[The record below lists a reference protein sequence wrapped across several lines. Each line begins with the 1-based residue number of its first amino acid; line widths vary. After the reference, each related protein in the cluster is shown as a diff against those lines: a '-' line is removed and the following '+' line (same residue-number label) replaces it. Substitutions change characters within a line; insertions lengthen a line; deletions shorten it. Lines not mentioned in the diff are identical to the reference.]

1 MTDIFQSP
9 GDRLRFEIL
18 LKSLTEGSI
27 NLAVLSQHDLVLDFY
42 GSLFEERL
50 RAAGEQ
56 NIEFCTSTSSEQLV
70 QTFNDILSELTLN
83 QATEKEKKLA
93 PRRFLLFRD
102 SILMQEFE
110 LQLLARLVNGFPAGN
125 ISVILLINS
134 AGNYRKKLEAFGKN
148 LLQWEV
154 ETKAGEPKRVL
165 SDWVADTPE
174 SAPTSEPPVLQP
186 MSAQDSEEALKQ
198 LNMPKKT
205 SWRIPGLGR
214 KAQPAPTPAPAPASV
229 TVVSGPA
236 PAPASTPT
244 KPQEAA
250 PIAAFDAQ
258 TPREPVLGTPVLGV
272 PASVA
277 ASTAQA
283 TEADVFKRSAS
294 KPRWGIV
301 LFVLLMSSAVFGF
314 MYKDMLVEEAEL
326 FKKYLLRGT
335 PAAPAPAPAPVAST
349 PEPVA
354 SSAAPAASDVA
365 SGAIDMQA
373 TPASGSMVAAP
384 VASEALV
391 AAPTKE
397 VISKEKEAVSKETTS
412 KQAPAKEADKKE
424 PPKKEAQTNAAQ
436 ADKVSDADWVSQL
449 PDDGFVLQ
457 LAAFDVEEEMLTFK
471 RSHAVYASAR
481 VMQVRKKD
489 TNKRYF
495 ILLAGPFET
504 KPEADRF
511 MKSSPL
517 LAKGWLRSVKS
528 VKAQL
533 TKA

>member
-134 AGNYRKKLEAFGKN
+134 AGNYHKKLEAFGKN

-165 SDWVADTPE
+165 SDWVADTPD
-174 SAPTSEPPVLQP
+174 SASASEPPVLQP
-186 MSAQDSEEALKQ
+186 MSLEDSEEALKQ

-205 SWRIPGLGR
+205 SWRIPGLGK
-214 KAQPAPTPAPAPASV
+214 KAQPQPAPASAA
-229 TVVSGPA
+229 TTATPT
-236 PAPASTPT
+236 PAPASTPY

-250 PIAAFDAQ
+250 PVSAFDAR
-258 TPREPVLGTPVLGV
+258 TPREPVLGSPVLGAT
-272 PASVA
+272 ASAA
-277 ASTAQA
+277 ASASAQA
-283 TEADVFKRSAS
+283 AEADVFKRSVS
-294 KPRWGIV
+294 KPRWGMV
-301 LFVLLMSSAVFGF
+301 LFVLLMSLAAFGF

-335 PAAPAPAPAPVAST
+335 PAAPSPA

-354 SSAAPAASDVA
+354 SAPEPAASSALPAASDVA
-365 SGAIDMQA
+365 SSAVDMQA
-373 TPASGSMVAAP
+373 TPASGNMVAAP
-384 VASEALV
+384 VVSEPV
-391 AAPTKE
+391 VVAPTKE
-397 VISKEKEAVSKETTS
+397 TINKEVPVKEPVSKETTN
-412 KQAPAKEADKKE
+412 KQVPAKEIDKKE
-424 PPKKEAQTNAAQ
+424 PPKKETQTNASQ
-436 ADKVSDADWVSQL
+436 ADKISDADWVSQL

-457 LAAFDVEEEMLTFK
+457 LAAFDVEDEMLTFK
-471 RSHAVYASAR
+471 RSQAAYSSAR

-533 TKA
+533 AKG

>member
-165 SDWVADTPE
+165 SDWVADTPDE
-174 SAPTSEPPVLQP
+174 ELTSEPPVLQP
-186 MSAQDSEEALKQ
+186 MSAADSEEALKQ

-205 SWRIPGLGR
+205 SWRIPGLGK
-214 KAQPAPTPAPAPASV
+214 KAPPQPAPVSAVVAATPAPAPAS
-229 TVVSGPA
+229 T
-236 PAPASTPT
+236 TY

-250 PIAAFDAQ
+250 PVSAFDAR
-258 TPREPVLGTPVLGV
+258 TPRDPVLGAPVLG
-272 PASVA
+272 ATSA
-277 ASTAQA
+277 ASAQA
-283 TEADVFKRSAS
+283 AEADVFKRSAS
-294 KPRWGIV
+294 KPRWGMV
-301 LFVLLMSSAVFGF
+301 LFVLLMSLAVFGF
-314 MYKDMLVEEAEL
+314 MYKDMLIEEAEL

-335 PAAPAPAPAPVAST
+335 PAAPSPAPEPLASA
-349 PEPVA
+349 PEPAA
-354 SSAAPAASDVA
+354 SSAVPAASDVA
-365 SGAIDMQA
+365 SGAVDMQ
-373 TPASGSMVAAP
+373 TNPASGSVVAAP
-384 VASEALV
+384 VASEPVVV
-391 AAPTKE
+391 APIKE
-397 VISKEKEAVSKETTS
+397 VAVKEAVSKETTN
-412 KQAPAKEADKKE
+412 KQVPAKEVDKKE
-424 PPKKEAQTNAAQ
+424 PSKKEAQTNAAQ
-436 ADKVSDADWVSQL
+436 ADKVSDADWISQL
-449 PDDGFVLQ
+449 PDEGFVLQ
-457 LAAFDVEEEMLTFK
+457 LAAFDVEDEMLTFK
-471 RSHAVYASAR
+471 RSQAAYASAR

-504 KPEADRF
+504 KPDADRF

-533 TKA
+533 TKG

>member
-134 AGNYRKKLEAFGKN
+134 AGNYHKKLEAFGKN

-174 SAPTSEPPVLQP
+174 SAPASEPPVLQP

-214 KAQPAPTPAPAPASV
+214 KAQPAPTPAPASA

-250 PIAAFDAQ
+250 PVAAFDAQ
-258 TPREPVLGTPVLGV
+258 TPREPVLGAPVLGV

-277 ASTAQA
+277 TTNAQA
-283 TEADVFKRSAS
+283 TESDVFKRSS
-294 KPRWGIV
+294 RKPRWGIV

-335 PAAPAPAPAPVAST
+335 PAAPAPEPVASA

-365 SGAIDMQA
+365 SGAMDMQA
-373 TPASGSMVAAP
+373 IPASGSMVAAP
-384 VASEALV
+384 VASEPLV
-391 AAPTKE
+391 AAL
-397 VISKEKEAVSKETTS
+397 
-412 KQAPAKEADKKE
+412 AKEPEKIE

-449 PDDGFVLQ
+449 PDEGFVLQ

-471 RSHAVYASAR
+471 RSYAAYASAR

>member
-27 NLAVLSQHDLVLDFY
+27 NLVVLSQHDLVLDFY

-165 SDWVADTPE
+165 SDWVADTPDE
-174 SAPTSEPPVLQP
+174 ELASEPPVLQP
-186 MSAQDSEEALKQ
+186 MSAADSEEALKQ

-205 SWRIPGLGR
+205 SWRIPGLGK
-214 KAQPAPTPAPAPASV
+214 KAPPQPAPVSA
-229 TVVSGPA
+229 VVAAMPA
-236 PAPASTPT
+236 PAPASTT
-244 KPQEAA
+244 YKPQEAA
-250 PIAAFDAQ
+250 PVSAFDAR
-258 TPREPVLGTPVLGV
+258 TPRDPVLGAPVLG
-272 PASVA
+272 ATSA
-277 ASTAQA
+277 ASAQA
-283 TEADVFKRSAS
+283 AEADVFKRSAS
-294 KPRWGIV
+294 KPRWGMV
-301 LFVLLMSSAVFGF
+301 LFVLLMSLAVFGF
-314 MYKDMLVEEAEL
+314 MYKDMLVEEAVL

-335 PAAPAPAPAPVAST
+335 PAAPSPT

-354 SSAAPAASDVA
+354 SAPEPAASSAVPAASDVA
-365 SGAIDMQA
+365 APIKE
-373 TPASGSMVAAP
+373 VA
-384 VASEALV
+384 VKEAL
-391 AAPTKE
+391 
-397 VISKEKEAVSKETTS
+397 SKETTN
-412 KQAPAKEADKKE
+412 KQVPAKEVDKKE
-424 PPKKEAQTNAAQ
+424 PSKKEAQTNAAQ
-436 ADKVSDADWVSQL
+436 ADKVSDADWISQL
-449 PDDGFVLQ
+449 PDEGFVLQ
-457 LAAFDVEEEMLTFK
+457 LAAFDVEDEMLTFK
-471 RSHAVYASAR
+471 RSQSAYASAR

-504 KPEADRF
+504 KPDADRF

-533 TKA
+533 TKG

>member
-134 AGNYRKKLEAFGKN
+134 TGSYHKKLEAFGKN

-174 SAPTSEPPVLQP
+174 STPASEPPVLQP

-214 KAQPAPTPAPAPASV
+214 KAQPAPAPAPASA

-250 PIAAFDAQ
+250 PVAAFDAQ
-258 TPREPVLGTPVLGV
+258 TPREPVLGAPVLGV

-283 TEADVFKRSAS
+283 TESDVFKRSTR
-294 KPRWGIV
+294 KPRWGVV

-335 PAAPAPAPAPVAST
+335 PAAPAPEPVASA

-365 SGAIDMQA
+365 SGAMDTQA
-373 TPASGSMVAAP
+373 IPASGSMVAAP
-384 VASEALV
+384 VASEPL
-391 AAPTKE
+391 E
-397 VISKEKEAVSKETTS
+397 V
-412 KQAPAKEADKKE
+412 APAKEPEKKE
-424 PPKKEAQTNAAQ
+424 PPKKEVQTNPAQ
-436 ADKVSDADWVSQL
+436 ADKISDADWVSQL
-449 PDDGFVLQ
+449 PDEGFVLQ

-471 RSHAVYASAR
+471 RSHAAYASAR

-533 TKA
+533 TKG

>member
-42 GSLFEERL
+42 GNLFEERL

-134 AGNYRKKLEAFGKN
+134 AGNYHKKLEAFGKN

-335 PAAPAPAPAPVAST
+335 PAAPAPAPAPVASA

-354 SSAAPAASDVA
+354 SGAAPTASDVA
-365 SGAIDMQA
+365 SAAIDMQA

-412 KQAPAKEADKKE
+412 KQAPAKEAEKKE

-471 RSHAVYASAR
+471 RSHAAYASAR

>member
-42 GSLFEERL
+42 GNLFEERL

-83 QATEKEKKLA
+83 QATEKDKKLA
-93 PRRFLLFRD
+93 PRRFLVFRD

-165 SDWVADTPE
+165 SDWVAETPE
-174 SAPTSEPPVLQP
+174 PAPPSELPVLQP
-186 MSAQDSEEALKQ
+186 MSPEDSEEAIKQ

-205 SWRIPGLGR
+205 SWRIPGFGK
-214 KAQPAPTPAPAPASV
+214 KAEPEPVPAS
-229 TVVSGPA
+229 TAVSPGPA
-236 PAPASTPT
+236 PAPASTPL
-244 KPQEAA
+244 KPEAA
-250 PIAAFDAQ
+250 PISAFDAQ
-258 TPREPVLGTPVLGV
+258 TPREPILGAPVLGV
-272 PASVA
+272 PASASA
-277 ASTAQA
+277 APSEKGP
-283 TEADVFKRSAS
+283 EADVFKRSAS
-294 KPRWGIV
+294 KPRWGLV
-301 LFVLLMSSAVFGF
+301 LFVFLMSLAVFGF

-335 PAAPAPAPAPVAST
+335 PAAPAPEPVASA

-354 SSAAPAASDVA
+354 SSAAPEASDVVSSA
-365 SGAIDMQA
+365 VVEMQA
-373 TPASGSMVAAP
+373 TPASGSTVAAP
-384 VASEALV
+384 VASEPL
-391 AAPTKE
+391 AASPTKE
-397 VISKEKEAVSKETTS
+397 VISKEKEA
-412 KQAPAKEADKKE
+412 KE
-424 PPKKEAQTNAAQ
+424 PVKKEAQTNATQ

-449 PDDGFVLQ
+449 PEDGFVLQ
-457 LAAFDVEEEMLTFK
+457 LAAFDVEDEIQAFK
-471 RSHAVYASAR
+471 RSHAAYASAR

-511 MKSSPL
+511 MKSNPL

-533 TKA
+533 TKG

>member
-42 GSLFEERL
+42 GNLFEERL

-134 AGNYRKKLEAFGKN
+134 AGNYHKKLEAFGKN

-174 SAPTSEPPVLQP
+174 AAPASEPPVLQP

-214 KAQPAPTPAPAPASV
+214 KAQPAPAPAPASA

-250 PIAAFDAQ
+250 PVAAFDAQ
-258 TPREPVLGTPVLGV
+258 TPREPVLGAPVLGV

-283 TEADVFKRSAS
+283 TESDVFKRSS
-294 KPRWGIV
+294 RKPRWGIV

-335 PAAPAPAPAPVAST
+335 PAAPAPEPVASA

-365 SGAIDMQA
+365 SGAMDMQA
-373 TPASGSMVAAP
+373 IPASGSMVAAP
-384 VASEALV
+384 VASEPLV
-391 AAPTKE
+391 AAP
-397 VISKEKEAVSKETTS
+397 
-412 KQAPAKEADKKE
+412 AKEPEKKE

-449 PDDGFVLQ
+449 PDEGFVLQ

-471 RSHAVYASAR
+471 RSHAAYASAR

>member
-134 AGNYRKKLEAFGKN
+134 AGNYHKKLEAFGKN

-174 SAPTSEPPVLQP
+174 SAPASEPPVLQP

-214 KAQPAPTPAPAPASV
+214 KAQPAPAPAPASA

-250 PIAAFDAQ
+250 PVAAFDAQ
-258 TPREPVLGTPVLGV
+258 TPREPVLGAPVLGV

-283 TEADVFKRSAS
+283 TESDVFKRSTR

-384 VASEALV
+384 AASEPLLV
-391 AAPTKE
+391 
-397 VISKEKEAVSKETTS
+397 
-412 KQAPAKEADKKE
+412 APAKEPEKKE

-449 PDDGFVLQ
+449 PDEGFVLQ

-471 RSHAVYASAR
+471 RSHAAYASAR

-533 TKA
+533 TKG

>member
-42 GSLFEERL
+42 GNLFEERL

-134 AGNYRKKLEAFGKN
+134 AGNYHKKLEAFGKN

-174 SAPTSEPPVLQP
+174 SAPASEPPVLQP

-214 KAQPAPTPAPAPASV
+214 KAQPAPAPAPASA

-250 PIAAFDAQ
+250 PVAAFDAQ
-258 TPREPVLGTPVLGV
+258 TPREPVLGAPVLGV

-283 TEADVFKRSAS
+283 TESDVFKRSTR

-335 PAAPAPAPAPVAST
+335 PAAPAPEPAPVAST

-365 SGAIDMQA
+365 SGAMDMQA

-384 VASEALV
+384 VASEPLLV
-391 AAPTKE
+391 
-397 VISKEKEAVSKETTS
+397 
-412 KQAPAKEADKKE
+412 APAKEPEKKE

-449 PDDGFVLQ
+449 PDEGFVLQ

-471 RSHAVYASAR
+471 RSHAAYASAR

>member
-110 LQLLARLVNGFPAGN
+110 LQLLARLVNGFPAGT

-134 AGNYRKKLEAFGKN
+134 AGSYHKKLEAFGKN

-174 SAPTSEPPVLQP
+174 AAPASEPPVLQP

-214 KAQPAPTPAPAPASV
+214 KAQPAPAPAPASA

-250 PIAAFDAQ
+250 PVAAFDAQ
-258 TPREPVLGTPVLGV
+258 TPREPVLGAPVLGV

-277 ASTAQA
+277 ATTAQA
-283 TEADVFKRSAS
+283 TESDVFKRSS
-294 KPRWGIV
+294 RKPRWGIV

-335 PAAPAPAPAPVAST
+335 PAAPAPEPVASA

-354 SSAAPAASDVA
+354 SSAAPAASDLA
-365 SGAIDMQA
+365 SGAMDMQA
-373 TPASGSMVAAP
+373 IPASGSMVAAP
-384 VASEALV
+384 VASEPLV
-391 AAPTKE
+391 AAL
-397 VISKEKEAVSKETTS
+397 
-412 KQAPAKEADKKE
+412 AKEPEKIE

-449 PDDGFVLQ
+449 PDEGFVLQ

-471 RSHAVYASAR
+471 RSYAAYASAR

>member
-42 GSLFEERL
+42 GNLFEERL

-134 AGNYRKKLEAFGKN
+134 AGNYHKKLEAFGKN

-335 PAAPAPAPAPVAST
+335 PAAPAPAPTPVASA

-354 SSAAPAASDVA
+354 SGAAPAASDVA
-365 SGAIDMQA
+365 SAAIDMQA

-412 KQAPAKEADKKE
+412 KQAPAKEAEKKE

-471 RSHAVYASAR
+471 RSHAAYASAR

>member
-134 AGNYRKKLEAFGKN
+134 AGNYHKKLEAFGKN

-174 SAPTSEPPVLQP
+174 AAPASEPPVLQP

-214 KAQPAPTPAPAPASV
+214 KAQPAPTPAPASA

-250 PIAAFDAQ
+250 PVAAFDAQ
-258 TPREPVLGTPVLGV
+258 TPREPVLGAPVLGV

-277 ASTAQA
+277 TTNAQA
-283 TEADVFKRSAS
+283 TESDVFKRSS
-294 KPRWGIV
+294 RKPRWGIV

-335 PAAPAPAPAPVAST
+335 PAAPAPEPVASA

-365 SGAIDMQA
+365 SGAMDMQA
-373 TPASGSMVAAP
+373 IPASGSMVAAP
-384 VASEALV
+384 VASEPLV
-391 AAPTKE
+391 AAL
-397 VISKEKEAVSKETTS
+397 
-412 KQAPAKEADKKE
+412 AKEPEKKE

-449 PDDGFVLQ
+449 PDEGFVLQ

-471 RSHAVYASAR
+471 RSYAAYASAR

>member
-165 SDWVADTPE
+165 SDWVADTPDP
-174 SAPTSEPPVLQP
+174 APASEPPVLQP
-186 MSAQDSEEALKQ
+186 MSLEDSEEALKQ

-205 SWRIPGLGR
+205 SWRIPGLGK
-214 KAQPAPTPAPAPASV
+214 KAQPQPAPASAAATATPTPV
-229 TVVSGPA
+229 
-236 PAPASTPT
+236 PASTPY

-250 PIAAFDAQ
+250 SISAFDER
-258 TPREPVLGTPVLGV
+258 TPREPVLGAPVLG
-272 PASVA
+272 A
-277 ASTAQA
+277 ASAASAQA
-283 TEADVFKRSAS
+283 AEADVFKRSAS
-294 KPRWGIV
+294 KPRWGMV
-301 LFVLLMSSAVFGF
+301 LFVLLMSLAVFGF

-335 PAAPAPAPAPVAST
+335 PAAPSPT

-354 SSAAPAASDVA
+354 SAPEPAASSAVVPASDVA
-365 SGAIDMQA
+365 SGAVDIQA
-373 TPASGSMVAAP
+373 TPASSSMVAAP
-384 VASEALV
+384 VASEPLV
-391 AAPTKE
+391 VAPTKE
-397 VISKEKEAVSKETTS
+397 VAIKDAKEVASKEPAS
-412 KQAPAKEADKKE
+412 KQPSAKEPEKKE
-424 PPKKEAQTNAAQ
+424 PPKKETQTNAPQ
-436 ADKVSDADWVSQL
+436 ADKISDADWVSQL

-471 RSHAVYASAR
+471 RSQAAYGSAR

-533 TKA
+533 TKG

>member
-42 GSLFEERL
+42 GNLFEERL

-134 AGNYRKKLEAFGKN
+134 AGNYHKKLEAFGKN

-165 SDWVADTPE
+165 SDWVADIPE
-174 SAPTSEPPVLQP
+174 SAPASEPPVLQP

-214 KAQPAPTPAPAPASV
+214 KAQPAPAPAPASA

-250 PIAAFDAQ
+250 PVAAFDAQ
-258 TPREPVLGTPVLGV
+258 TPREPVLGAPVLGV

-283 TEADVFKRSAS
+283 TESDVFKRSTR

-384 VASEALV
+384 AASEPLLV
-391 AAPTKE
+391 
-397 VISKEKEAVSKETTS
+397 
-412 KQAPAKEADKKE
+412 APAKEPEKKE

-449 PDDGFVLQ
+449 PDEGFVLQ

-471 RSHAVYASAR
+471 RSHAAYASAR

>member
-134 AGNYRKKLEAFGKN
+134 AGNYHKKLEAFGKN

-174 SAPTSEPPVLQP
+174 SAPASEPPVLQP

-214 KAQPAPTPAPAPASV
+214 KAQPAPTPAPASA

-250 PIAAFDAQ
+250 PVAAFDAQ
-258 TPREPVLGTPVLGV
+258 TPREPVLGAPVLGV

-283 TEADVFKRSAS
+283 TESDVFKRSTR

-335 PAAPAPAPAPVAST
+335 PAAPAPEPVASA

-365 SGAIDMQA
+365 SGAMDMQA
-373 TPASGSMVAAP
+373 IPASGSMVAAP
-384 VASEALV
+384 VASEPLV
-391 AAPTKE
+391 AAL
-397 VISKEKEAVSKETTS
+397 
-412 KQAPAKEADKKE
+412 AKEPEKIE

-449 PDDGFVLQ
+449 PDEGFVLQ

-471 RSHAVYASAR
+471 RSYAAYASAR

-533 TKA
+533 TKG

>member
-165 SDWVADTPE
+165 SDWVADTPDE
-174 SAPTSEPPVLQP
+174 ANASEPPVLQP
-186 MSAQDSEEALKQ
+186 MSLEDSEEALKQ

-205 SWRIPGLGR
+205 SWRIPGLGK
-214 KAQPAPTPAPAPASV
+214 KAQPQPAPASASASAAV
-229 TVVSGPA
+229 AATPT
-236 PAPASTPT
+236 PAPASTPY

-250 PIAAFDAQ
+250 PVSAFDAQ
-258 TPREPVLGTPVLGV
+258 TPREPVLGAPVLG
-272 PASVA
+272 ATTSA
-277 ASTAQA
+277 ASTQA
-283 TEADVFKRSAS
+283 AGADAFKRSPS
-294 KPRWGIV
+294 KPRWGLV
-301 LFVLLMSSAVFGF
+301 LFVLLMSLAIFGF

-335 PAAPAPAPAPVAST
+335 PAAPAPEPVASA

-354 SSAAPAASDVA
+354 SSAVAAASDAASVA
-365 SGAIDMQA
+365 VDMQA
-373 TPASGSMVAAP
+373 IPASGSMVAAP
-384 VASEALV
+384 VASEPLV
-391 AAPTKE
+391 VLSPKE
-397 VISKEKEAVSKETTS
+397 VINKEKEAKEAVSKETIS
-412 KQAPAKEADKKE
+412 KSAPSKESEKKD
-424 PPKKEAQTNAAQ
+424 PPKKEAQTNATQ
-436 ADKVSDADWVSQL
+436 ADKISDADWVSQL
-449 PDDGFVLQ
+449 PDEGFVLQ
-457 LAAFDVEEEMLTFK
+457 LAAFDVEEEMQTFK
-471 RSHAVYASAR
+471 RSQAAYASAR

-533 TKA
+533 TKG

>member
-134 AGNYRKKLEAFGKN
+134 AGNYHKKLEAFGKN

-174 SAPTSEPPVLQP
+174 SAPASEPPVLQP

-214 KAQPAPTPAPAPASV
+214 KAQPAPAPAPASA

-250 PIAAFDAQ
+250 PVAAFDAQ
-258 TPREPVLGTPVLGV
+258 TPREPVLGAPVLGV

-283 TEADVFKRSAS
+283 TESDVFKRSS
-294 KPRWGIV
+294 RKPRWGIV

-384 VASEALV
+384 AASEPLLV
-391 AAPTKE
+391 T
-397 VISKEKEAVSKETTS
+397 
-412 KQAPAKEADKKE
+412 PAKEPEKIE

-449 PDDGFVLQ
+449 PDEGFVLQ

-471 RSHAVYASAR
+471 RSYAAYASAR

-533 TKA
+533 TKG

>member
-134 AGNYRKKLEAFGKN
+134 AGNYHKKLEAFGKN

-174 SAPTSEPPVLQP
+174 AAPASEPPVLQP
-186 MSAQDSEEALKQ
+186 MSVQDSEEALKQ

-214 KAQPAPTPAPAPASV
+214 KAQPSPAPAPASA
-229 TVVSGPA
+229 TVVSVPA

-250 PIAAFDAQ
+250 PVAAFDAQ
-258 TPREPVLGTPVLGV
+258 TPREPVLGAPVLGV

-283 TEADVFKRSAS
+283 TESDIFKPSSR

-301 LFVLLMSSAVFGF
+301 LFVLLMSSTVFGF

-335 PAAPAPAPAPVAST
+335 PAAPAPEPLASA

-365 SGAIDMQA
+365 SGAMDMQA

-384 VASEALV
+384 VASEPLLV
-391 AAPTKE
+391 
-397 VISKEKEAVSKETTS
+397 
-412 KQAPAKEADKKE
+412 APAKEPEKKE

-449 PDDGFVLQ
+449 PDEGFVLQ

-471 RSHAVYASAR
+471 RSHAAYASAR

-533 TKA
+533 TKG

>member
-42 GSLFEERL
+42 GKLFEERL

-56 NIEFCTSTSSEQLV
+56 NIEFCTSTRSEQLV

-83 QATEKEKKLA
+83 QATEKDKKLA
-93 PRRFLLFRD
+93 PRRFLVFRD
-102 SILMQEFE
+102 SILMQDFE

-154 ETKAGEPKRVL
+154 ETKAGEPKRVIT
-165 SDWVADTPE
+165 DWVADTPE
-174 SAPTSEPPVLQP
+174 PESVAQAPVLEP
-186 MSAQDSEEALKQ
+186 MSPEASQEALKQ

-205 SWRIPGLGR
+205 SWRIPGFG
-214 KAQPAPTPAPAPASV
+214 KKNQPQPAPASNADAP
-229 TVVSGPA
+229 TPSPA
-236 PAPASTPT
+236 PAPASTPIPP
-244 KPQEAA
+244 PQAA
-250 PIAAFDAQ
+250 PIAEFDAQ
-258 TPREPVLGTPVLGV
+258 TPREPVLGAPVLGV
-272 PASVA
+272 PSGATAS
-277 ASTAQA
+277 A
-283 TEADVFKRSAS
+283 TPQLSETEVFKKSAS
-294 KPRWGIV
+294 KPRWGLV
-301 LFVLLMSSAVFGF
+301 LFVFLMSLAVFGW
-314 MYKDMLVEEAEL
+314 MYKDLLVQEAEL

-335 PAAPAPAPAPVAST
+335 PAAPAPAPVASQ

-354 SSAAPAASDVA
+354 SSAAPVAREVA
-365 SGAIDMQA
+365 SGTAEAQAI
-373 TPASGSMVAAP
+373 PASEVAATAP
-384 VASEALV
+384 VASEPAV
-391 AAPTKE
+391 VVPVKDKGSKE
-397 VISKEKEAVSKETTS
+397 VANKET
-412 KQAPAKEADKKE
+412 QI
-424 PPKKEAQTNAAQ
+424 NATQ
-436 ADKVSDADWVSQL
+436 SDKVSDVDWVNQL
-449 PDDGFVLQ
+449 PEEGFVLQ
-457 LAAFDVEEEMLTFK
+457 LAAFDVEDEIQAFK
-471 RSHAVYASAR
+471 RSHPAYASAR

-517 LAKGWLRSVKS
+517 LSKGWLRSVKS

-533 TKA
+533 TKG

>member
-134 AGNYRKKLEAFGKN
+134 AGNYHKKLEAFGKN

-174 SAPTSEPPVLQP
+174 SATASEPPVLQP
-186 MSAQDSEEALKQ
+186 MSAQDSEEVLKQ

-214 KAQPAPTPAPAPASV
+214 KAQPAPAPAPASA

-250 PIAAFDAQ
+250 PVAAFDAQ
-258 TPREPVLGTPVLGV
+258 TPREPVLGAPVLGV

-283 TEADVFKRSAS
+283 TESDVFKRSS
-294 KPRWGIV
+294 RKPRWGIV

-335 PAAPAPAPAPVAST
+335 PAAPAPEPVASA

-365 SGAIDMQA
+365 SGAMDMQA
-373 TPASGSMVAAP
+373 IPASGSMVAAP
-384 VASEALV
+384 VASEPLV
-391 AAPTKE
+391 AAL
-397 VISKEKEAVSKETTS
+397 
-412 KQAPAKEADKKE
+412 AKEPEKKE

-449 PDDGFVLQ
+449 PDEGFVLQ

-471 RSHAVYASAR
+471 RSHAAYASAR

-533 TKA
+533 TKG

>member
-165 SDWVADTPE
+165 SDWVADTPDP
-174 SAPTSEPPVLQP
+174 APASEPPVLQP
-186 MSAQDSEEALKQ
+186 MSLEDSEEALKQ

-205 SWRIPGLGR
+205 SWRIPGLSK
-214 KAQPAPTPAPAPASV
+214 KAQPQPAPASAAA
-229 TVVSGPA
+229 TATPA
-236 PAPASTPT
+236 PVPASTPY

-250 PIAAFDAQ
+250 SISAFDER
-258 TPREPVLGTPVLGV
+258 TPREPVLGAPVLG
-272 PASVA
+272 A
-277 ASTAQA
+277 ASAASAQA
-283 TEADVFKRSAS
+283 AEADVFKRSAS
-294 KPRWGIV
+294 KPRWGMV
-301 LFVLLMSSAVFGF
+301 LFVLLMSLAVFGF

-335 PAAPAPAPAPVAST
+335 PAAPSPT

-354 SSAAPAASDVA
+354 SAPEPAASSAVVPASDVA
-365 SGAIDMQA
+365 SGAVDIQA
-373 TPASGSMVAAP
+373 TPASSSMVAAP
-384 VASEALV
+384 VASEPLV
-391 AAPTKE
+391 VAPTKE
-397 VISKEKEAVSKETTS
+397 VAIKDAKEVASKEPAS
-412 KQAPAKEADKKE
+412 KQPSAKEPDKKE
-424 PPKKEAQTNAAQ
+424 PSKKETQTNAPQ
-436 ADKVSDADWVSQL
+436 ADKISDADWVSQL

-457 LAAFDVEEEMLTFK
+457 LAAFDVEDEMLTFK
-471 RSHAVYASAR
+471 RSQAAYGSAR

-533 TKA
+533 TKG

>member
-42 GSLFEERL
+42 GNLFEERL

-134 AGNYRKKLEAFGKN
+134 AGNYHKKLEAFGKN

-174 SAPTSEPPVLQP
+174 SAPASEPPVLQP

-214 KAQPAPTPAPAPASV
+214 KAQPSPAPALASA

-250 PIAAFDAQ
+250 PVAAFDAQ
-258 TPREPVLGTPVLGV
+258 TPREPVLGAPVLGV

-277 ASTAQA
+277 TTNAQA
-283 TEADVFKRSAS
+283 TESDVFKRSTR

-384 VASEALV
+384 VASEPLV
-391 AAPTKE
+391 AAPPKE
-397 VISKEKEAVSKETTS
+397 VINKDKEAKETTS
-412 KQAPAKEADKKE
+412 KQAPAKEEEKKE
-424 PPKKEAQTNAAQ
+424 PAKKEAQTNAAQ

-449 PDDGFVLQ
+449 PDEGFVLQ

-471 RSHAVYASAR
+471 RSHAAYASAR

>member
-134 AGNYRKKLEAFGKN
+134 AGNYHKKLEAFGKN

-174 SAPTSEPPVLQP
+174 SAPASEPPVLQP

-214 KAQPAPTPAPAPASV
+214 KAQPAPAPAPASA

-250 PIAAFDAQ
+250 PVAAFDAQ
-258 TPREPVLGTPVLGV
+258 TPREPVLGAPVLGV
-272 PASVA
+272 SASLA

-283 TEADVFKRSAS
+283 TESDVFKRSTR
-294 KPRWGIV
+294 KPRWGVV

-335 PAAPAPAPAPVAST
+335 PAAPAPEPVASA

-365 SGAIDMQA
+365 SGAMDMQA
-373 TPASGSMVAAP
+373 IPASGSMVAAP
-384 VASEALV
+384 VASEPLV
-391 AAPTKE
+391 AAL
-397 VISKEKEAVSKETTS
+397 
-412 KQAPAKEADKKE
+412 AKEPEKIE

-449 PDDGFVLQ
+449 PDEGFVLQ

-471 RSHAVYASAR
+471 RSYAAYASAR

>member
-42 GSLFEERL
+42 GNLFEERL

-134 AGNYRKKLEAFGKN
+134 AGNYHKKLEAFGKN

-174 SAPTSEPPVLQP
+174 SAPASEPPVLQP

-214 KAQPAPTPAPAPASV
+214 KAQPAPAPAPASA

-250 PIAAFDAQ
+250 PVAAFDAQ
-258 TPREPVLGTPVLGV
+258 TPREPVLGAPVLGV

-277 ASTAQA
+277 TTNAQA
-283 TEADVFKRSAS
+283 TESDVFKRSS
-294 KPRWGIV
+294 RKPRWGIV

-335 PAAPAPAPAPVAST
+335 PAAPAPEPVASA

-365 SGAIDMQA
+365 SGAMDMQA

-384 VASEALV
+384 VASEPLLV
-391 AAPTKE
+391 
-397 VISKEKEAVSKETTS
+397 
-412 KQAPAKEADKKE
+412 APAKEPEKKE

-449 PDDGFVLQ
+449 PDEGFVLQ

-471 RSHAVYASAR
+471 RSHAAYASAR

-533 TKA
+533 TKG

>member
-27 NLAVLSQHDLVLDFY
+27 NLVVLSQHDLVLDFY

-165 SDWVADTPE
+165 SDWVADTPDE
-174 SAPTSEPPVLQP
+174 ELTSEPPVLQP
-186 MSAQDSEEALKQ
+186 MSAADSEEALKQ

-205 SWRIPGLGR
+205 SWRIPGLGK
-214 KAQPAPTPAPAPASV
+214 KAPPQPAPVSATPAPAPAS
-229 TVVSGPA
+229 T
-236 PAPASTPT
+236 TY

-250 PIAAFDAQ
+250 PVSAFDAR
-258 TPREPVLGTPVLGV
+258 TPRDPVLGAPVLG
-272 PASVA
+272 ATSA
-277 ASTAQA
+277 ASAQA
-283 TEADVFKRSAS
+283 AEADVFKRSAS
-294 KPRWGIV
+294 KPRWGMV
-301 LFVLLMSSAVFGF
+301 LFVLLMSLAVFGF
-314 MYKDMLVEEAEL
+314 MYKDMLVEEAVL

-335 PAAPAPAPAPVAST
+335 PAAPSPAPEPLASA
-349 PEPVA
+349 PEPAA
-354 SSAAPAASDVA
+354 SSAVPAASDVA
-365 SGAIDMQA
+365 SGAVDMQ
-373 TPASGSMVAAP
+373 TNPASGSVVAAP
-384 VASEALV
+384 VASEPVVV
-391 AAPTKE
+391 APIKE
-397 VISKEKEAVSKETTS
+397 VAVKEAVSKETTN
-412 KQAPAKEADKKE
+412 KQVPAKEVDKKE
-424 PPKKEAQTNAAQ
+424 PSKKEAQTNAAQ
-436 ADKVSDADWVSQL
+436 ADKVSDADWISQL
-449 PDDGFVLQ
+449 PDEGFVLQ
-457 LAAFDVEEEMLTFK
+457 LAAFDVEDEMLTFK
-471 RSHAVYASAR
+471 RSQSAYASAR

-504 KPEADRF
+504 KPDADRF

-533 TKA
+533 TKG

>member
-42 GSLFEERL
+42 GNLFEERL

-134 AGNYRKKLEAFGKN
+134 AGNYHKKLEAFGKN

-174 SAPTSEPPVLQP
+174 SAPASEPPVLQP

-214 KAQPAPTPAPAPASV
+214 KAQPAPAPAPASA

-250 PIAAFDAQ
+250 PVAAFDAQ
-258 TPREPVLGTPVLGV
+258 TPREPVLGAPVLGV

-283 TEADVFKRSAS
+283 TESDVFKRSTR

-335 PAAPAPAPAPVAST
+335 PAAPAPVPVASA

-384 VASEALV
+384 VASEPLLV
-391 AAPTKE
+391 
-397 VISKEKEAVSKETTS
+397 
-412 KQAPAKEADKKE
+412 APAKEPEKKE

-436 ADKVSDADWVSQL
+436 ADKISDADWVSQL
-449 PDDGFVLQ
+449 PDEGFVLQ

-471 RSHAVYASAR
+471 RSHAAYASAR

>member
-134 AGNYRKKLEAFGKN
+134 AGNYHKKLEAFGKN

-174 SAPTSEPPVLQP
+174 AAPASEPPVLQP
-186 MSAQDSEEALKQ
+186 MSVQDSEEALKQ

-214 KAQPAPTPAPAPASV
+214 KAQPAPAPAPASA

-250 PIAAFDAQ
+250 PVAAFDAQ
-258 TPREPVLGTPVLGV
+258 TPREPVLGAPVLGV

-277 ASTAQA
+277 TTNAQA
-283 TEADVFKRSAS
+283 TESDVFKRSS
-294 KPRWGIV
+294 RKPRWGIV
-301 LFVLLMSSAVFGF
+301 IFVLLMSSAVFGF

-335 PAAPAPAPAPVAST
+335 PAAPAPEPVASA

-365 SGAIDMQA
+365 SGAMDMQA
-373 TPASGSMVAAP
+373 IPASGSMVAAP
-384 VASEALV
+384 VASEPLV
-391 AAPTKE
+391 AAP
-397 VISKEKEAVSKETTS
+397 
-412 KQAPAKEADKKE
+412 AKEPEKKE
-424 PPKKEAQTNAAQ
+424 SPKKEAQTNAAQ

-449 PDDGFVLQ
+449 PDEGFVLQ

-471 RSHAVYASAR
+471 RSHAAYASAR

-533 TKA
+533 TKG

>member
-42 GSLFEERL
+42 GNLFEERL

-134 AGNYRKKLEAFGKN
+134 AGNYHKKLEAFGKN

-214 KAQPAPTPAPAPASV
+214 KAQPAPTPAPASV

-335 PAAPAPAPAPVAST
+335 PAAPAPAPAPVASA

-354 SSAAPAASDVA
+354 SGAAAAASDVA
-365 SGAIDMQA
+365 SAAIDMQA

-384 VASEALV
+384 VASEPLL

-397 VISKEKEAVSKETTS
+397 VINKEKEAVSKESTS
-412 KQAPAKEADKKE
+412 KQAPAKEAERKE

-471 RSHAVYASAR
+471 RSHAAYASAR

>member
-42 GSLFEERL
+42 GNLFEERL

-83 QATEKEKKLA
+83 QATEKDKKLA
-93 PRRFLLFRD
+93 PRRFLVFRD
-102 SILMQEFE
+102 SILMQDFE

-134 AGNYRKKLEAFGKN
+134 AANYRKKLEAFGKN
-148 LLQWEV
+148 ILQWEV
-154 ETKAGEPKRVL
+154 ETKAGDPKRVL
-165 SDWVADTPE
+165 TDWVAETPD
-174 SAPTSEPPVLQP
+174 PEPASDAATQVPVAQT
-186 MSAQDSEEALKQ
+186 MSAEASQEALKE

-205 SWRIPGLGR
+205 SWRIPGFG
-214 KAQPAPTPAPAPASV
+214 KKSQPQPAPASTEV
-229 TVVSGPA
+229 PAIPPGPA
-236 PAPASTPT
+236 PAPASTPMQ
-244 KPQEAA
+244 PPEAA

-258 TPREPVLGTPVLGV
+258 TPREPVLGAPVLGV
-272 PASVA
+272 PAST
-277 ASTAQA
+277 TA
-283 TEADVFKRSAS
+283 TTPDHSPESEVFKKPAG
-294 KPRWGIV
+294 KPRWGLV
-301 LFVLLMSSAVFGF
+301 LFVFFMSLAVFGF
-314 MYKDMLVEEAEL
+314 MYKDMLLEEAEL

-335 PAAPAPAPAPVAST
+335 PSAPAPAPVASA
-349 PEPVA
+349 PE
-354 SSAAPAASDVA
+354 PAASTEMPSASGPA
-365 SGAIDMQA
+365 SGAIELQT
-373 TPASGSMVAAP
+373 TPASDAIVPTS
-384 VASEALV
+384 VASEPVAL
-391 AAPTKE
+391 APTKGAA
-397 VISKEKEAVSKETTS
+397 IKEITSQPAAAKEIEKKEA
-412 KQAPAKEADKKE
+412 
-424 PPKKEAQTNAAQ
+424 PKKEAQTITTQ
-436 ADKVSDADWVSQL
+436 SDKVSDADWVNQL
-449 PDDGFVLQ
+449 PEEGFVLQ
-457 LAAFDVEEEMLTFK
+457 LAAFDVEDEIQAFK
-471 RSHAVYASAR
+471 RSHPAYASAR

-528 VKAQL
+528 VKAQFA
-533 TKA
+533 KG

>member
-42 GSLFEERL
+42 GNLFEERL

-83 QATEKEKKLA
+83 QAIEKEKKLA
-93 PRRFLLFRD
+93 PRRFLVFRD

-165 SDWVADTPE
+165 SDWVADTPDP
-174 SAPTSEPPVLQP
+174 APASEPPVLQP
-186 MSAQDSEEALKQ
+186 MSVEDSEEALKQ

-205 SWRIPGLGR
+205 SWRIPGLGK
-214 KAQPAPTPAPAPASV
+214 KAQPQPAPTSSGVAPAPAPAPPS
-229 TVVSGPA
+229 T
-236 PAPASTPT
+236 PASSPTP
-244 KPQEAA
+244 PQEVPPVAV
-250 PIAAFDAQ
+250 FDAQ
-258 TPREPVLGTPVLGV
+258 SPRDPVLGAPVLGV
-272 PASVA
+272 PTAVSNA
-277 ASTAQA
+277 TPAQA
-283 TEADVFKRSAS
+283 AEADVFTRSSS
-294 KPRWGIV
+294 KPRWGLV
-301 LFVLLMSSAVFGF
+301 LSVFLMSLAIFGY

-335 PAAPAPAPAPVAST
+335 PAAPAPAPEPVAST
-349 PEPVA
+349 PEPAA
-354 SSAAPAASDVA
+354 SGVVPAVSDVA
-365 SGAIDMQA
+365 SGAVDMQA
-373 TPASGSMVAAP
+373 VPASGTSMVVAASP
-384 VASEALV
+384 ASEPVV
-391 AAPTKE
+391 AVP
-397 VISKEKEAVSKETTS
+397 VKEKEAE
-412 KQAPAKEADKKE
+412 KKE
-424 PPKKEAQTNAAQ
+424 PSKKEAQINAPQ
-436 ADKVSDADWVSQL
+436 TDKISDADWVNQL

-457 LAAFDVEEEMLTFK
+457 LAAFDVEDEILAFK
-471 RSHAVYASAR
+471 RSHAAYATAR

-511 MKSSPL
+511 MKTSPL

>member
-134 AGNYRKKLEAFGKN
+134 AGNYHKKLEAFGKN

-174 SAPTSEPPVLQP
+174 SAPASEPPVLQP

-214 KAQPAPTPAPAPASV
+214 KAQPAPAPAPASA

-250 PIAAFDAQ
+250 PVAAFDAQ
-258 TPREPVLGTPVLGV
+258 TPREPVLGAPVLGV

-277 ASTAQA
+277 TTNAQA
-283 TEADVFKRSAS
+283 TESDVFKRSS
-294 KPRWGIV
+294 RKPRWGIV

-335 PAAPAPAPAPVAST
+335 PAAPAPEPVASA

-365 SGAIDMQA
+365 SGAMDMQA
-373 TPASGSMVAAP
+373 IPASGSMVAAP
-384 VASEALV
+384 VASEPLV
-391 AAPTKE
+391 AAL
-397 VISKEKEAVSKETTS
+397 
-412 KQAPAKEADKKE
+412 AKEPEKIE

-449 PDDGFVLQ
+449 PDEGFVLQ

-471 RSHAVYASAR
+471 RSHAAYASAR

>member
-1 MTDIFQSP
+1 
-9 GDRLRFEIL
+9 
-18 LKSLTEGSI
+18 
-27 NLAVLSQHDLVLDFY
+27 VLDFY

-134 AGNYRKKLEAFGKN
+134 AGNYHKKLEAFGKN

-174 SAPTSEPPVLQP
+174 AAPASEPPVLQP

-214 KAQPAPTPAPAPASV
+214 KAQPAPAPAPASA

-250 PIAAFDAQ
+250 PVAAFDAQ
-258 TPREPVLGTPVLGV
+258 TPREPVLGAPVLGV

-283 TEADVFKRSAS
+283 TESDVFKRSS
-294 KPRWGIV
+294 RKPRWGIV

-335 PAAPAPAPAPVAST
+335 PAAPAPEPVASA

-365 SGAIDMQA
+365 SGAMDMQA
-373 TPASGSMVAAP
+373 IPASGSMVAAP
-384 VASEALV
+384 VASEPLV
-391 AAPTKE
+391 AAP
-397 VISKEKEAVSKETTS
+397 
-412 KQAPAKEADKKE
+412 AKEPEKKE

-449 PDDGFVLQ
+449 PDEGFVLQ

-471 RSHAVYASAR
+471 RSYAAYASAR

>member
-134 AGNYRKKLEAFGKN
+134 AGNYHKKLEAFGKN

-174 SAPTSEPPVLQP
+174 AAPASEPPVLQP

-214 KAQPAPTPAPAPASV
+214 KAQPAPTPAPASA

-250 PIAAFDAQ
+250 PVAAFDAQ
-258 TPREPVLGTPVLGV
+258 TPREPVLGAPVLGV

-283 TEADVFKRSAS
+283 TESDVFKRSS
-294 KPRWGIV
+294 RKPRWGIV

-384 VASEALV
+384 AASEPLLV
-391 AAPTKE
+391 
-397 VISKEKEAVSKETTS
+397 
-412 KQAPAKEADKKE
+412 APAKEPEKKE

-449 PDDGFVLQ
+449 PDEGFVLQ

-471 RSHAVYASAR
+471 RSHAAYASAR

>member
-134 AGNYRKKLEAFGKN
+134 AGNYHKKLEAFGKN

-174 SAPTSEPPVLQP
+174 SAPASEPPVLQP

-214 KAQPAPTPAPAPASV
+214 KAQPAPAPAPASA

-250 PIAAFDAQ
+250 PVAAFDAQ
-258 TPREPVLGTPVLGV
+258 TPREPVLGAPVLGV

-283 TEADVFKRSAS
+283 TESDVFKRSTR
-294 KPRWGIV
+294 KPRWGVV

-384 VASEALV
+384 AASEPLLV
-391 AAPTKE
+391 
-397 VISKEKEAVSKETTS
+397 
-412 KQAPAKEADKKE
+412 APAKEPEKKE

-436 ADKVSDADWVSQL
+436 ADKISDADWVSQL
-449 PDDGFVLQ
+449 PDEGFVLQ

-471 RSHAVYASAR
+471 RSYAAYASAR

-533 TKA
+533 TKG

>member
-165 SDWVADTPE
+165 SDWVADTPDP
-174 SAPTSEPPVLQP
+174 APASEPPVLQP
-186 MSAQDSEEALKQ
+186 MSLEDSEEALKQ

-205 SWRIPGLGR
+205 SWRIPGLGK
-214 KAQPAPTPAPAPASV
+214 KAQPQPAPAS
-229 TVVSGPA
+229 A
-236 PAPASTPT
+236 PVASAPASAPASIPN

-250 PIAAFDAQ
+250 PVSAFDAR
-258 TPREPVLGTPVLGV
+258 TPREPVLGAPVLGAT
-272 PASVA
+272 ASAATA
-277 ASTAQA
+277 ASAQA
-283 TEADVFKRSAS
+283 AEADVFKRSAS
-294 KPRWGIV
+294 KPRWGMV
-301 LFVLLMSSAVFGF
+301 LFVLLMSLAVFGF
-314 MYKDMLVEEAEL
+314 MYKDMLLEEAEL

-335 PAAPAPAPAPVAST
+335 PAAPAPSPEPVASA

-354 SSAAPAASDVA
+354 SSAVPAASDVA
-365 SGAIDMQA
+365 SE
-373 TPASGSMVAAP
+373 P
-384 VASEALV
+384 LV
-391 AAPTKE
+391 VAPTKE
-397 VISKEKEAVSKETTS
+397 VAVKDTKEIASKEPAS
-412 KQAPAKEADKKE
+412 KQPSAKEPDKKE
-424 PPKKEAQTNAAQ
+424 PPKKEAQTNATQ
-436 ADKVSDADWVSQL
+436 ADKISDADWVSQL

-457 LAAFDVEEEMLTFK
+457 LAAFDMEDEMFTFK
-471 RSHAVYASAR
+471 RSQAAYATAR

-533 TKA
+533 TKG

>member
-165 SDWVADTPE
+165 SDWVADTPDP
-174 SAPTSEPPVLQP
+174 APASEPPVLQP
-186 MSAQDSEEALKQ
+186 MSLEDSEEALKQ

-205 SWRIPGLGR
+205 SWRIPGLGK
-214 KAQPAPTPAPAPASV
+214 KAQPQPAPASAAATATPTPV
-229 TVVSGPA
+229 
-236 PAPASTPT
+236 PASTPY

-250 PIAAFDAQ
+250 SISAFDQ
-258 TPREPVLGTPVLGV
+258 RTPREPVLGAPVLG
-272 PASVA
+272 A
-277 ASTAQA
+277 ASAASAQA
-283 TEADVFKRSAS
+283 EEADVFKRSAS
-294 KPRWGIV
+294 KPRWGMV
-301 LFVLLMSSAVFGF
+301 LFVLLMSLAVFGF

-335 PAAPAPAPAPVAST
+335 PAAPSPT

-354 SSAAPAASDVA
+354 SAPEPAASSAVVPASDVA
-365 SGAIDMQA
+365 SGAVDIQA
-373 TPASGSMVAAP
+373 TSASDSMVAAP
-384 VASEALV
+384 VASEPLV
-391 AAPTKE
+391 VAPTKE
-397 VISKEKEAVSKETTS
+397 VAIKDAKEVVSKEPAS
-412 KQAPAKEADKKE
+412 KQPSAKEPDKKE
-424 PPKKEAQTNAAQ
+424 PSKKETQTNAPQ
-436 ADKVSDADWVSQL
+436 ADKISDADWVSQL

-471 RSHAVYASAR
+471 RSQAAYGSAR

-533 TKA
+533 TKG

>member
-134 AGNYRKKLEAFGKN
+134 AGNYHKKLEAFGKN

-174 SAPTSEPPVLQP
+174 AAPASEPPVLQP

-214 KAQPAPTPAPAPASV
+214 KAQPAPTPAPASA

-250 PIAAFDAQ
+250 PVAAFDAQ
-258 TPREPVLGTPVLGV
+258 TPREPVLGAPVLGV

-277 ASTAQA
+277 TTNAQA
-283 TEADVFKRSAS
+283 TESDVFKRSS
-294 KPRWGIV
+294 RKPRWGIV

-335 PAAPAPAPAPVAST
+335 PAAPAPEPVASA

-365 SGAIDMQA
+365 SGAMDMQA
-373 TPASGSMVAAP
+373 IPASGSMVAAP
-384 VASEALV
+384 VASEPLV
-391 AAPTKE
+391 AAL
-397 VISKEKEAVSKETTS
+397 
-412 KQAPAKEADKKE
+412 AKEPEKIE

-449 PDDGFVLQ
+449 PDEGFVLQ

-471 RSHAVYASAR
+471 RSYAAYASAR

-533 TKA
+533 TKG